1 MASILSFDSGS
12 MSYLLDDQFDEY
24 FSDEFPIFY
33 KNKIQKGKNVPFD
46 EIESYHIS
54 NKYFYRSAIDNAL
67 RNGQVRAV
75 VLMIDYI
82 VKYQNNYSSSFLFE
96 KNLPVI
102 FALDGIQVGKL
113 LSSRV
118 FKMEIKCDEWP
129 QIHTNDKSY
138 LRPYNGSLFTVHEN
152 YKTCFPEK
160 EFEKLNDD
168 GALNSSS
175 NDSSALAS
183 LMNMM
188 SFSKVDKSKIFKIKY
203 DLNLIPQIGS
213 YIRVRGGVNEYI
225 NENTSIM
232 KLCTESNEFEIFNS
246 PTINDY
252 IQFKWQTF
260 GKRFHSVGS
269 AAHLMYVVVLIMYNS
284 SVYIQN
290 VINYREDLS
299 HMSTAQKTQYK

>member
-1 MASILSFDSGS
+1 
-12 MSYLLDDQFDEY
+12 
-24 FSDEFPIFY
+24 
-33 KNKIQKGKNVPFD
+33 
-46 EIESYHIS
+46 
-54 NKYFYRSAIDNAL
+54 
-67 RNGQVRAV
+67 
-75 VLMIDYI
+75 
-82 VKYQNNYSSSFLFE
+82 
-96 KNLPVI
+96 
-102 FALDGIQVGKL
+102 
-113 LSSRV
+113 
-118 FKMEIKCDEWP
+118 
-129 QIHTNDKSY
+129 
-138 LRPYNGSLFTVHEN
+138 VHEN

-168 GALNSSS
+168 GALNSSA

-252 IQFKWQTF
+252 I
-260 GKRFHSVGS
+260 
-269 AAHLMYVVVLIMYNS
+269 
-284 SVYIQN
+284 
-290 VINYREDLS
+290 
-299 HMSTAQKTQYK
+299 